1 MGLRLVADDVGWST
15 GSGPEVR
22 GPGEVVLL
30 AIAGRNV
37 AVDELSGPGV
47 ATLRPRLERA
57 SAA

>member
-1 MGLRLVADDVGWST
+1 MMEPARRRLAL
-15 GSGPEVR
+15 
-22 GPGEVVLL
+22 VLL

-47 ATLRPRLERA
+47 ATLRPRLDRA